1 MHLNRGSEYKLDL
14 WSTGLLVPFLVV
26 PFITTDPFH
35 LSVAHQIVIGLTA
48 ALSVYIMLRMDLLP
62 FTVPAFMAI
71 GGYAAGILAKSGL
84 TQNMIVLM
92 GVAFAVPALVAIP
105 LGALVLRLRG
115 TYFIFITYIA
125 SEILQLIFFETPS
138 LTGGGDGISAVPP
151 AGLFGL
157 ELSSARNL
165 LLVTVAVGIL
175 ATLITLAVTHRYRA
189 EFSSIEEN
197 ETLAESLG
205 LAVWKYRTLGFIASA
220 GDRRDG
226 WVRACESAFQC
237 TPEFVLVFLG
247 HHLHRVCVHRR
258 STHDAGAAGGNGSPR
273 RHVQCVQQP
282 CAVFRRPVRPA
293 YDRRRHGGAGGLVG
307 LGHGLLARLRRREPA
322 PNTRVLQM
330 RRDDEQRG
338 PA

>member
-1 MHLNRGSEYKLDL
+1 
-14 WSTGLLVPFLVV
+14 
-26 PFITTDPFH
+26 
-35 LSVAHQIVIGLTA
+35 
-48 ALSVYIMLRMDLLP
+48 
-62 FTVPAFMAI
+62 
-71 GGYAAGILAKSGL
+71 
-84 TQNMIVLM
+84 M

-220 GDRRDG
+220 GIGGMAGFALVNQLSNAHPSSFSSFSAITYIAFVFIGGRRTMLG
-226 WVRACESAFQC
+226 PLVGTVLLVVMSNVFSSHAQYSAGLYGLLMIVVVMVA
-237 TPEFVLVFLG
+237 P
-247 HHLHRVCVHRR
+247 
-258 STHDAGAAGGNGSPR
+258 
-273 RHVQCVQQP
+273 
-282 CAVFRRPVRPA
+282 
-293 YDRRRHGGAGGLVG
+293 GGLVG